1 MILRPLHS
9 HAAARSILR
18 INRPHALLS
27 LSKSANQLSYFTTS
41 TAVRIM
47 DDSLP
52 SSGISTPVSVPASG
66 TSTPLR
72 GQQANKGNNSKAKNA
87 KTAAAKK
94 NMKEVRILM
103 LHGYTQSGPLFRAK
117 TRALEK
123 LMAKALAPLNLVPN
137 MIYPTAP
144 NRLRPSDIPGFGT
157 SKEHLE
163 SQDGQIFMDADKEEE
178 AIDSWAWF
186 RKDEMNTDGRY
197 RFLGEGMQSLAGAM
211 KQDAAE
217 TGTDGVEGT
226 EGKEAEAGEGEKED
240 KVIDG
245 VIGFSQGGAMAALLA
260 SAMEKT
266 ERAVPKEHEEWV
278 KLVREANKGVPLKF
292 AVSYSGF
299 FATPQD
305 LAWLYEPKIKTPT
318 LHFLG
323 SLDVV
328 VEEARV
334 RGLVERC
341 EDPHV
346 VVHPGGHYVPVSKE
360 WVMQLVGFVK
370 SCMEKEMKKD

>member
-1 MILRPLHS
+1 
-9 HAAARSILR
+9 
-18 INRPHALLS
+18 
-27 LSKSANQLSYFTTS
+27 
-41 TAVRIM
+41 M

-52 SSGISTPVSVPASG
+52 SSGISTPASVPASG

-157 SKEHLE
+157 SREHLE
-163 SQDGQIFMDADKEEE
+163 SQDGQIFMDGDKEEE

-197 RFLGEGMQSLAGAM
+197 RFLSEGMQSLAGAM
-211 KQDAAE
+211 KQD
-217 TGTDGVEGT
+217 TDGVEA
-226 EGKEAEAGEGEKED
+226 AEAGEGGKED
-240 KVIDG
+240 RVIDG

-260 SAMEKT
+260 SAMETT
-266 ERAVPKEHEEWV
+266 ERAVPKEHEEWMN
-278 KLVREANKGVPLKF
+278 LVREANKGVPLKF